1 MNEVL
6 AIYFVKYYD
15 KYVAIDFT
23 KENIN
28 NLKDIFWNF
37 NIIEKEIISNED
49 GTLLKINVKSKSK
62 EEIMELYNFSD
73 IQKENVE
80 ELLSEKYK
88 NLWNDL
94 LYKMSINNFKI
105 VELAKKQVGNVG
117 GERYWKW
124 YGFESRVEWCAIFI
138 SWLANQIGVLGTSI
152 PKFSNVGDGIKW
164 YKQRGLW
171 REHNYI
177 AKTGDIIFFDWD
189 NDGKANHVGVVE
201 KVENNM
207 IYTIEGNSN
216 NDRCSEKRY
225 DITSSFILGYGLVL

>member
-1 MNEVL
+1 MRKKLVNKIL
-6 AIYFVKYYD
+6 SI
-15 KYVAIDFT
+15 
-23 KENIN
+23 
-28 NLKDIFWNF
+28 
-37 NIIEKEIISNED
+37 
-49 GTLLKINVKSKSK
+49 LLLTSLIMTQMSDNVVFAEEAK
-62 EEIMELYNFSD
+62 EETAEDKEVVVI
-73 IQKENVE
+73 ENVE